1 TKEVLSQKE
10 EIEKSHE
17 NTRLLSVIGQQ
28 IISSVNFDSI
38 FKSLHENVS
47 RLMNADCFGVRIYHS
62 NRNEIEYRY
71 EMEKGERQGT
81 LSVSMNNIDNYSV
94 WCVTNRKEIF
104 INDNLK
110 EYHKY
115 TKKIV
120 VPTGDMPSSLLFCPM
135 TIGERVVGVITVQ
148 SFEKNA
154 YSPLH
159 MDILKT
165 LGTYTAIALENAN
178 LVENLED
185 KVKERTSEVV
195 KQKEIIEESNK
206 HITDSIKYAKRIQE
220 AFLPSENSVTEH
232 LKNAFV
238 LYKPKDIVSGDFY
251 WIERKENKILFAVVD
266 CTGHGVPGAF
276 MSIIGFNGLNQI
288 VNEYNYTRPADILT
302 HLNKSITNTLRQ
314 HVEDSKIRD
323 GMDVAICSI
332 DLENNKLEFAGAFSP
347 LFILRN
353 NEVLKFKG
361 DKHPIG
367 NFVGVEE
374 YEFTNNEIDLLPEDK
389 IYIFS
394 DGFVDQFGGPNGKKL
409 KYNYFRK
416 LLLDNHKKPMPKQK
430 EAINSF
436 FEEWRNGFEQIDDV
450 CIIGVAI

>member
-1 TKEVLSQKE
+1 
-10 EIEKSHE
+10 
-17 NTRLLSVIGQQ
+17 
-28 IISSVNFDSI
+28 
-38 FKSLHENVS
+38 
-47 RLMNADCFGVRIYHS
+47 MNADCFSIRIY
-62 NRNEIEYRY
+62 NEDKQEIDYKY
-71 EMEKGERQGT
+71 SFEKGSWMEPVT
-81 LSVSMNNIDNYSV
+81 VSMENHDNFSV
-94 WCVTNRKEIF
+94 WCVRNKKEIF
-104 INDNLK
+104 INDNVN
-110 EYHKY
+110 EYQKY
-115 TKKIV
+115 TTKIV
-120 VPTGDMPSSLLFCPM
+120 VPRGEMPNSLLFCPM
-135 TIGERVVGVITVQ
+135 MIGERIVGVITVQ
-148 SFEKNA
+148 SFEKFA
-154 YSPLH
+154 YESQH

-165 LGTYTAIALENAN
+165 LGTYTAIALENAS

-185 KVKERTSEVV
+185 KVKERTTEVV
-195 KQKEIIEESNK
+195 KQKEIIEETNK

-220 AFLPSENSVTEH
+220 AFLPSEKSISEH
-232 LKNAFV
+232 LKNAFI

-251 WIERKENKILFAVVD
+251 WIERKGNKILFAVVD

-288 VNEYNYTRPADILT
+288 VNEYNYTKPADILT
-302 HLNKSITNTLRQ
+302 HLNKSISNTLKQ

-332 DLENNKLEFAGAFSP
+332 DLDNNKLEFAGAFSP

-409 KYNYFRK
+409 KYNYFRQ
-416 LLLDNHKKPMPKQK
+416 LLLDNHKKPMPEQK
-430 EAINSF
+430 EKINEF
-436 FEEWRNGFEQIDDV
+436 FEAWRTGFEQIDDV
-450 CIIGVAI
+450 CIIGVAV